1 MDGDHCD
8 IFRSHPT
15 PYISKAKMLDHTMF
29 KETFARLGT
38 GLNKIAKAIRAKIGV
53 AICQCMPSPPAYAGI
68 KENIVVTGST
78 NALNAGKRYR
88 LTSGHAPVF
97 SLFTFFGHRS

>member
-1 MDGDHCD
+1 
-8 IFRSHPT
+8 
-15 PYISKAKMLDHTMF
+15 MLIYTMF
-29 KETFARLGT
+29 RDTFARLGT
-38 GLNKIAKAIRAKIGV
+38 RLNEIAKAIKAKIGV
-53 AICQCMPSPPAYAGI
+53 AISQCMPSLPVFAGI

-97 SLFTFFGHRS
+97 SLFTFFDHRK